1 MKLSIKTLFVAW
13 ILVLVLINVIPIGND
28 NSSILG
34 GNKILELRL
43 DYLIHIA
50 MILCFGWIWLKGQL
64 KGRSFFAKQEKL
76 RYILVVLSSA
86 IILEL
91 IQLIIPW
98 RAFNP
103 VDMFY
108 NLVGAALCVL
118 VVVTSKKS
126 PQA

>member
-1 MKLSIKTLFVAW
+1 MKLSIKTFFVGW
-13 ILVLVLINVIPIGND
+13 ILILILINVIPIGND

-34 GNKILELRL
+34 GNKILEFRL
-43 DYLIHIA
+43 DYLVHMA

-76 RYILVVLSSA
+76 RYSLVVLSCA

-108 NLVGAALCVL
+108 NLVGASLCILVVL
-118 VVVTSKKS
+118 VSKKC